1 MPTTLTNLNDV
12 LISQQALLEF
22 VLQLAPLKAFSTSY
36 DVTAALRGSTITVP
50 IISNITATTA
60 ENQYESA
67 DSGTMTGRDLTL
79 TNYRRATVSI
89 KDSQWHNSSVADIS
103 RFSSQLSASVAS
115 AFTSQLFGLITS
127 TNFPSAVTGVT
138 AASFG
143 LAGVRAARLAL
154 TNNNAPRDERSIV
167 LNPVAYNSVL
177 SDLSSAMVYG
187 SPDAIQLGAAPENG
201 PLKVYG
207 LNVYESTAL
216 PAGLIGFAAHPAAM
230 AVAVRPLMPQDQG
243 LLLECKVVS
252 DKQSGLSYTYRRHYA
267 TGTGIHWAS
276 AEALMGY
283 GVGVTNGLVRITT

>member
-12 LISQQALLEF
+12 LISQQALQEF

-36 DVTAALRGSTITVP
+36 DVTAALRGATITVP